1 MSKLYLQNIVDN
13 ISFENLPVMWQG
25 FDLTQFSKDKTLFD
39 FQKQGLQNALKG
51 LWLYFKEQK
60 ENKIVKSIIFKF
72 VSKTFKNLLIK
83 TLLTVILRLISGS
96 PGGT

>member
-25 FDLTQFSKDKTLFD
+25 FDLTQFSKENILFD

-83 TLLTVILRLISGS
+83 TPFMLILRLISGS